1 MNERVIQFR
10 VGVMVLASVLIL
22 AILVV
27 LSGDQS
33 VWSWWDHKITVHVR
47 FEAAPGVSHDTPV
60 RKFGILIG
68 RVTDVQIEPGGALVT
83 MKIDQKM
90 GKVRRGEV
98 CQISGNLLS
107 GDAKLDF
114 VGGGEIAEDTV
125 EDTAAELLQDGDVIN
140 GHIRESPFDIISEI
154 KGDIKGAFVS
164 LDKAAQEV
172 ATLAGRVNVILG
184 DDDRPLADFMK
195 NTQRALGEFEKTMIS
210 LNAILGDEA
219 VQKNLRDTLA
229 TLPALLEETR
239 QTVQSIRDVAA
250 TANRNLK
257 HLEGFTEPLGTNG
270 ASIVQNVDQAVA
282 RLNSLLEDLQSFGE
296 ALNSREGSLGQF
308 VHNPEVYQRLN
319 RAALNMEKLT
329 KELRPVVRD
338 ARIFS
343 DKIARDPSQLGI
355 RGVISRGSGVK

>member
-27 LSGDQS
+27 LSGDQR
-33 VWSWWDHKITVHVR
+33 VWSWWDDKITIHAR
-47 FEAAPGVSHDTPV
+47 FAAAPGVTHDTPV
-60 RKFGILIG
+60 RKYGILIG
-68 RVTDVQIEPGGALVT
+68 RVTDVQIEPGGAMVT
-83 MKIDQKM
+83 MEIDQEM
-90 GKVRRGEV
+90 GKVHRGEV

-114 VGGGEIAEDTV
+114 VGGAEIGDAVLLED
-125 EDTAAELLQDGDVIN
+125 EDVID
-140 GHIRESPFDIISEI
+140 GHILESPFDIITEI

-164 LDKAAQEV
+164 LDQAAKEV
-172 ATLAGRVNVILG
+172 ATLAHRVNTVLG

-210 LNAILGDEA
+210 LNAIIGDET
-219 VQKNLRDTLA
+219 VQKDLRDGLA
-229 TLPALLEETR
+229 KLPQLLEETR
-239 QTVQSIRDVAA
+239 QAVKSVRDVAT

-270 ASIVQNVDQAVA
+270 ASIVKSVDESVA
-282 RLNSLLEDLQSFGE
+282 RLNGLLADLQSFGE

-308 VHNPEVYQRLN
+308 VHNPEVYQRIN

-329 KELRPVVRD
+329 QELRPVVRD
-338 ARIFS
+338 ARIFA
-343 DKIARDPSQLGI
+343 DKIARDPSQLGVRGAI
-355 RGVISRGSGVK
+355 RRGSGAK

>member
-114 VGGGEIAEDTV
+114 VGGGEIAEDTG
-125 EDTAAELLQDGDVIN
+125 EELLQDGDVLN
-140 GHIRESPFDIISEI
+140 GHIRESPFDIISEV

-270 ASIVQNVDQAVA
+270 ASIVKSVDQAVA

-319 RAALNMEKLT
+319 RAALNLEKLT

-355 RGVISRGSGVK
+355 RGAISRGSGVK

>member
-114 VGGGEIAEDTV
+114 VGGGEIAEDTG
-125 EDTAAELLQDGDVIN
+125 EELLQDGDVIN
-140 GHIRESPFDIISEI
+140 GHIRESPFDIISEV

-270 ASIVQNVDQAVA
+270 ASIVKSVDQAVA

-319 RAALNMEKLT
+319 RAALNLEKLT

-355 RGVISRGSGVK
+355 RGAISRGSGVK